1 MTANVNKLNY
11 FKTKQMEQQT
21 TITLDGAVNK
31 DALYFVNWQSLNGVE
46 DLVLIFAC
54 MGLSFSGRHPHFDT
68 IKHLLDLSNPINPN
82 QPQPQQPKAEDL
94 KLPKLKQI
102 K

>member
-1 MTANVNKLNY
+1 
-11 FKTKQMEQQT
+11 MEQET
-21 TITLDGAVNK
+21 KITLAGTELNK
-31 DALYFVNWQSLNGVE
+31 NALYFVDWNALKGVE

-54 MGLSFSGRHPHFDT
+54 MGLSFSGTHPHFET

-82 QPQPQQPKAEDL
+82 NPMPQQPKAEDL
-94 KLPKLKQI
+94 KLPKLKLV

>member
-1 MTANVNKLNY
+1 MEV
-11 FKTKQMEQQT
+11 TKA
-21 TITLDGAVNK
+21 TLDPKFGYTLETSDIDK
-31 DALYFVNWQSLNGVE
+31 DALFFVDWEKLKGVE

-54 MGLSFSGRHPHFDT
+54 MGLSFSGMHPHFEK
-68 IKHLLDLSNPINPN
+68 IKHLLDTSNPINPN
-82 QPQPQQPKAEDL
+82 GPVPQQPKAEDL

>member
-1 MTANVNKLNY
+1 MQTQKATLDLNY
-11 FKTKQMEQQT
+11 KSETSN
-21 TITLDGAVNK
+21 IDK
-31 DALYFVNWQSLNGVE
+31 DALYFVDWQNLKGVE

-54 MGLSFSGRHPHFDT
+54 MGLSYSGRHPHFET

-82 QPQPQQPKAEDL
+82 QQIPQQPKAEDF
-94 KLPKLKQI
+94 KLPKLKTI